1 MNTNKISLSYIIEL
15 LIDDKSINQI
25 KNIKK
30 QLKQFALKANNII
43 PNTDSN
49 LLYQNEQKIL
59 EIISNNLLEKINY
72 FIDSNDNFFYYEIFI
87 SCLLEKI
94 KARLSKIKKNGK
106 SIDSFLFHKINKNT
120 IKKIQSIIIVFMT
133 SFYDFYEN
141 EPSFTNIDEIFE
153 AIINKNTIIEES
165 FLMSCIKIILI
176 LNKYIDK
183 NRMKNTFNE
192 KFINNTSSIKEL
204 VFLLIKILNKLII
217 IKRNIDFFNL
227 GENTDDIINNKNVKG
242 YYAFSHF
249 ELFVSKVYDT
259 NEPDL
264 AKLLFDVIFNSNL
277 NFFFTKITI
286 NDDLT
291 KILLN
296 SLSFEKSIRNK
307 LIKCLN
313 KSPFELDMHS
323 QKDLLKAINSNNSI
337 TILFNYISVDLKNK
351 KYTSSSD
358 LLEELK
364 ILYTFSLLT
373 HLNDINIQKK
383 IIKLLN
389 EDFKSKKE
397 EEEDIEIYYNTFIT
411 EVYELSEK
419 IPKYKYQI
427 YNLILHIFDSM
438 RSLRK
443 MISQIYFNK
452 IKGNTRKYLEMKKN
466 VKFENLFINNL
477 SSSEPEVINNFFNF
491 LYSLKIQE
499 YLPSDEILLII
510 TQLPYFIDYK
520 AVEVLIENFKI
531 IIDINYL
538 SDNKGI
544 DIMNESEIFNTS
556 EKELKRIESKN
567 DKNSEFFRLNE
578 FIENV
583 YKNYINVLYSIITEV
598 KDNINSAKDK
608 SPFDN
613 DVSITDIINTN
624 YNEDNKQFI
633 SCELLSVL
641 LDYLNIIL
649 KDKKMLKHF
658 LSLKFLDFFPF
669 LVNNETYNKIAY
681 KIIEIFLKASNN
693 DEKNQD
699 KNKQQILTVLNRF
712 NLIFSKDSLIEEG
725 NKKKYDELYKIK
737 ELLLMAQAI
746 KIYFD
751 KKQKSLGEY
760 SSIENLT
767 EKIINFYFYYPEYLV
782 QNSKQCIQQYN
793 DEYHSLI
800 KNYLMIIFELIC
812 ISNQNI
818 INKNNYVPLNK
829 LKKSIKISI
838 DNIFKFYIS
847 TSFKRNDK

>member
-1 MNTNKISLSYIIEL
+1 
-15 LIDDKSINQI
+15 
-25 KNIKK
+25 
-30 QLKQFALKANNII
+30 
-43 PNTDSN
+43 
-49 LLYQNEQKIL
+49 
-59 EIISNNLLEKINY
+59 
-72 FIDSNDNFFYYEIFI
+72 
-87 SCLLEKI
+87 
-94 KARLSKIKKNGK
+94 
-106 SIDSFLFHKINKNT
+106 
-120 IKKIQSIIIVFMT
+120 
-133 SFYDFYEN
+133 
-141 EPSFTNIDEIFE
+141 
-153 AIINKNTIIEES
+153 
-165 FLMSCIKIILI
+165 
-176 LNKYIDK
+176 
-183 NRMKNTFNE
+183 
-192 KFINNTSSIKEL
+192 
-204 VFLLIKILNKLII
+204 
-217 IKRNIDFFNL
+217 
-227 GENTDDIINNKNVKG
+227 
-242 YYAFSHF
+242 
-249 ELFVSKVYDT
+249 
-259 NEPDL
+259 
-264 AKLLFDVIFNSNL
+264 
-277 NFFFTKITI
+277 
-286 NDDLT
+286 
-291 KILLN
+291 
-296 SLSFEKSIRNK
+296 
-307 LIKCLN
+307 
-313 KSPFELDMHS
+313 
-323 QKDLLKAINSNNSI
+323 
-337 TILFNYISVDLKNK
+337 
-351 KYTSSSD
+351 
-358 LLEELK
+358 
-364 ILYTFSLLT
+364 
-373 HLNDINIQKK
+373 
-383 IIKLLN
+383 
-389 EDFKSKKE
+389 
-397 EEEDIEIYYNTFIT
+397 
-411 EVYELSEK
+411 
-419 IPKYKYQI
+419 
-427 YNLILHIFDSM
+427 
-438 RSLRK
+438 
-443 MISQIYFNK
+443 
-452 IKGNTRKYLEMKKN
+452 MKKN

-477 SSSEPEVINNFFNF
+477 SSSEPEVINDFFNF
-491 LYSLKIQE
+491 LYSFKEHE

-510 TQLPYFIDYK
+510 TQLPYFTDYK
-520 AVEVLIENFKI
+520 AAEALIKNFKI
-531 IIDINYL
+531 LIDINYL
-538 SDNKGI
+538 SNDKGI
-544 DIMNESEIFNTS
+544 DLMNESEIFNTS

-658 LSLKFLDFFPF
+658 LSLKFLDFFSF

-737 ELLLMAQAI
+737 ELLIMAQAI

-847 TSFKRNDK
+847 TSFKRNDYVLDIIKHFIDKSFNFYFSEDTCLNNRTK